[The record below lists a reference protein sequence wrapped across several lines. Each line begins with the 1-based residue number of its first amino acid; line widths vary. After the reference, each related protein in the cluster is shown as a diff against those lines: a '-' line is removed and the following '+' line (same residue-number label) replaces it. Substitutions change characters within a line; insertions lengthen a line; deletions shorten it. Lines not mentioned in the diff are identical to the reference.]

1 MELIYRDLT
10 EKLRGCIFDVHNKLG
25 VGYDEETY
33 HQALIRRFQEKGDI
47 PFMSQEIKW
56 LLHRNLPIRMF
67 KLDFLTFD
75 KIILLLKCIQSGFIQ
90 PNYVQMISELKLWQ
104 KHLGLMVNV
113 GLPKVNIKRIPFTEK
128 DKKLWEDYSYIQNR
142 MTEPERQLLL
152 RLRDAILFVYEC
164 HGLGYG
170 KVVCRKLVET
180 ELTFQKTRFEKH
192 ATIAVKYNDEIIRN
206 FKMRFLLVEEQV
218 ILGVT
223 ALQREVNYEIIT
235 MQTYL
240 KALGLSVGM
249 LVNFGKSQLEIRVVK
264 A

>member
-249 LVNFGKSQLEIRVVK
+249 LVNF
-264 A
+264 